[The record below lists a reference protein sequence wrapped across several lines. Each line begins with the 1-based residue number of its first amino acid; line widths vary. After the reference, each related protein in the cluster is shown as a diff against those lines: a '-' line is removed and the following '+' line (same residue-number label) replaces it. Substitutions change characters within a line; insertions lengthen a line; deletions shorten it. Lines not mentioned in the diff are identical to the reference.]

1 MKAQPPLLHSP
12 PQTMSLVAAVK
23 AMAQRYSVMDQ
34 LDKEDFRLALI
45 LIELELLNKKEK
57 DIARQQDIKE
67 EDILTYHEI
76 KRLERYVVEGEQ
88 KIAELKAELAAA
100 RSQFF
105 TKEEVAELKS
115 EGVLATLLTQLER
128 AEAHKMPL
136 MLKENGADFITEVA
150 WNVKDK
156 FW

>member
-1 MKAQPPLLHSP
+1 
-12 PQTMSLVAAVK
+12 MSLMAAVK

-45 LIELELLNKKEK
+45 MIELELLRKKEK
-57 DIARQQDIKE
+57 DIK
-67 EDILTYHEI
+67 EDIIYHEI
-76 KRLERYVVEGEQ
+76 KRLERYVMEGEQ
-88 KIAELKAELAAA
+88 KITELKAELAAA

-105 TKEEVAELKS
+105 TKEEIAELKS
-115 EGVLATLLTQLER
+115 DGVLATLLTQLER
-128 AEAHKMPL
+128 AEAHKMHM